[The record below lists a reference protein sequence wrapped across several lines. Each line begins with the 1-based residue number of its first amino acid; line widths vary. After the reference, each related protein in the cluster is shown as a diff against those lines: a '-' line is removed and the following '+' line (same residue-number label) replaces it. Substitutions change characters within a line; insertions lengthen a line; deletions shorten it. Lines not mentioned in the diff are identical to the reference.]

1 MGSPFSAS
9 MMATEVCIIFS
20 ENKDI
25 SKPINPKSLFLIGN
39 EVADYVREH
48 LIGELKKM
56 DSFKNKDYRKALED
70 IYIKMDLDI
79 QSTEGQEKLRSY
91 QKKGGDQGPFG
102 RGGQGDIAD
111 AAGCTACSAL
121 ITPTEIWVANAG
133 DSRAVIGKKR
143 SDGKYEA
150 LAMSEDHKPDNE
162 GEKKRI
168 EEAGGFVEDN
178 RVRGILALSRSIGDL
193 EYKVKGEN
201 KNYKKDMITAD
212 PEIKIQKIEPDVS
225 FLIIACDGIWDC
237 LDNQQAVDKVGDLI
251 AKKPKLSQVV
261 EDVFD
266 QIIAPDVS
274 SSGGIGCDNM
284 TAIIVQ
290 FK

>member
-1 MGSPFSAS
+1 M
-9 MMATEVCIIFS
+9 
-20 ENKDI
+20 
-25 SKPINPKSLFLIGN
+25 
-39 EVADYVREH
+39 REH
-48 LIGELKKM
+48 LITELKKM
-56 DSFKNKDYRKALED
+56 DSFINKNYQKALED
-70 IYIKMDLDI
+70 IYIKMDMDI
-79 QSTEGQEKLRSY
+79 QSKYGQEKLRTY

-102 RGGQGDIAD
+102 RGNQGDIAD

-121 ITPTEIWVANAG
+121 ITPDKIYVANAG
-133 DSRAVIGKKR
+133 DSRAVIGKKTN
-143 SDGKYEA
+143 DGKYVA
-150 LAMSEDHKPDNE
+150 IAMSEDHKPDNE

-212 PEIKIQKIEPDVS
+212 PEIKVVAIDPDVS
-225 FLIIACDGIWDC
+225 FIFIACDGIWDC
-237 LDNQQAVDKVGDLI
+237 LENQQAVDKVGELI
-251 AKKPKLSQVV
+251 AKRPKLSQAV
-261 EDVFD
+261 EDIFD

-290 FK
+290 FKRQ

>member
-1 MGSPFSAS
+1 
-9 MMATEVCIIFS
+9 
-20 ENKDI
+20 
-25 SKPINPKSLFLIGN
+25 
-39 EVADYVREH
+39 
-48 LIGELKKM
+48 M
-56 DSFKNKDYRKALED
+56 DSMIQTTYGKSKLQGYYAKGKGNTSDFED
-70 IYIKMDLDI
+70 G
-79 QSTEGQEKLRSY
+79 STEQLASGT
-91 QKKGGDQGPFG
+91 
-102 RGGQGDIAD
+102 
-111 AAGCTACSAL
+111 GCTACSAL
-121 ITPTEIWVANAG
+121 ITPTEIYVANAG
-133 DSRAVIGKKR
+133 DSRAVIGLKKG
-143 SDGKYEA
+143 DGKYEA

-201 KNYKKDMITAD
+201 KDYKKDMITAD
-212 PEIKIQKIEPDVS
+212 PEIRIQKIEANVA

-237 LDNQQAVDKVGDLI
+237 LDNQQAVDKVGELI

-261 EDVFD
+261 EDVFES
-266 QIIAPDVS
+266 IIATDVS

-284 TAIIVQ
+284 TAVIVQ

>member
-1 MGSPFSAS
+1 MGSPFSAF

-102 RGGQGDIAD
+102 RGAQGDIAD

-150 LAMSEDHKPDNE
+150 FAMSEDHKPDNE

>member
-1 MGSPFSAS
+1 M
-9 MMATEVCIIFS
+9 E
-20 ENKDI
+20 
-25 SKPINPKSLFLIGN
+25 
-39 EVADYVREH
+39 
-48 LIGELKKM
+48 
-56 DSFKNKDYRKALED
+56 SFKNKNYKKALED

-79 QSTEGQEKLRSY
+79 QTKNGQEKLKSY

-102 RGGQGDIAD
+102 RGNQGDIAD

-121 ITPTEIWVANAG
+121 VTPDTIYVANAG
-133 DSRAVIGKKR
+133 DSRAVIGKKTA
-143 SDGKYEA
+143 DGKYTA
-150 LAMSEDHKPDNE
+150 LAMSYDHKPDNE

-212 PEIKIQKIEPDVS
+212 PEIKEVPIEADVS
-225 FLIIACDGIWDC
+225 FIFIACDGIWDC
-237 LDNQQAVDKVGDLI
+237 LDNQQAVDKIGELI
-251 AKKPKLSQVV
+251 PKKPKLS
-261 EDVFD
+261 DVIGDIFD

-290 FK
+290 FKGH

>member
-1 MGSPFSAS
+1 MGPYLAVPKKEKDSYDGENSKLRYG
-9 MMATEVCIIFS
+9 ATGMQGWRNTMEDSHIAELDLGNGVSFFGVY
-20 ENKDI
+20 DGHG
-25 SKPINPKSLFLIGN
+25 GN

-102 RGGQGDIAD
+102 RGAQGDIAD

-150 LAMSEDHKPDNE
+150 FAMSEDHKPDNE

-266 QIIAPDVS
+266 
-274 SSGGIGCDNM
+274 
-284 TAIIVQ
+284 
-290 FK
+290 